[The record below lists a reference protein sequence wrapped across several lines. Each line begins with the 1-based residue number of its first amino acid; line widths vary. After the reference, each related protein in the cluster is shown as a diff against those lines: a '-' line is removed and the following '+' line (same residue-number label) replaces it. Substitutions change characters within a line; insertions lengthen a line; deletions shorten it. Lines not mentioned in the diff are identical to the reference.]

1 MSVRKRRL
9 NDNISTDLK
18 YNIEKLINPESIL
31 TDYSDYV
38 IIWLDK
44 SVNNDQSDNQYSY
57 HRLGHVTDSIAIFT
71 DENKCFDFINK
82 FRANEKQL
90 FLIVSGSLGEHFVP
104 IVNDLSYINSIY
116 VFCAIKSRH
125 EIWTKNY
132 NKIKAVSDDI
142 DDLCKYLKT
151 DKEKYQENQIIT
163 HTVLKPASKKFLLP
177 YEFDVIV
184 DLSENRYDSDQPND
198 DIQTSTES
206 AEIPF
211 GIEENRPLKS
221 HIEIQDQVE
230 SSETVTPYTHR
241 NQQMEFSDTG
251 IWPHL
256 LVIANTPNQLSNHLN
271 SVLGITQNS
280 QSIDNCLQHI
290 HSHQEDPHLVV
301 LSDSMDIA
309 HISRL
314 IPLVSRLYIYC
325 PNTHAEEYRA
335 WIEAYSNIVSVLRQI
350 NTLTRLIIWDLSIS
364 IIEIGN
370 SYDNQNQNNLAQTRF
385 RYAYHLQIMIREDL
399 NSLIDINR

>member
-18 YNIEKLINPESIL
+18 YNIDKLINPESIL

-241 NQQMEFSDTG
+241 NQQMEFSDT
-251 IWPHL
+251 
-256 LVIANTPNQLSNHLN
+256 
-271 SVLGITQNS
+271 
-280 QSIDNCLQHI
+280 
-290 HSHQEDPHLVV
+290 
-301 LSDSMDIA
+301 
-309 HISRL
+309 
-314 IPLVSRLYIYC
+314 
-325 PNTHAEEYRA
+325 EEYRA
-335 WIEAYSNIVSVLRQI
+335 WIETYSNIVSVLRQI

-399 NSLIDINR
+399 NSLIDINRIHSKTQKDNVIKKYTGFYEDFTCWFTFDSCLLQTD